1 MRRIVLT
8 AALPLAA
15 LATPAFGQEE
25 AQLPPETETLE
36 HLSDSLSDPVRQQQL
51 ADTLAVLTEVL
62 LDLPLA
68 PLVEPLAEATADIAG
83 EKPRPVDPDMTLR
96 RMAPGAGRLSGEIQD
111 KLPRAMDAMARL
123 SESFSVMLPALREMG
138 ERMKDALPRETR

>member
-83 EKPRPVDPDMTLR
+83 EEPRPVDPDMTLR